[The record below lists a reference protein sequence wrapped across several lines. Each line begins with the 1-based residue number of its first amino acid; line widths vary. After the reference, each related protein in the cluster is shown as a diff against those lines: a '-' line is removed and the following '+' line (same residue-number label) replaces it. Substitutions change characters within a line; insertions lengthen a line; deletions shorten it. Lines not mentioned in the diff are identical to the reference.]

1 MGRPAPALCQSGAK
15 ARLPPLGRMFWE
27 SFEKVSPITWALSSR
42 HQAVHV
48 DERDVH
54 SPELHRESSPCV
66 RILAAARL
74 FLLPGHR
81 GGGVETYAETEES
94 AGCEPLQATGGL
106 PQGQVSRRP
115 AHKPEVRA
123 AAGHRCVASG
133 GALGTSGDLVAL
145 PSSVPHPRQGGAGR
159 CLWRLRAGFSPGM
172 AGPWDTGPQSQ

>member
-1 MGRPAPALCQSGAK
+1 MGGLLLQSLSLQAGACPWGGLLQLSASPGAK

-27 SFEKVSPITWALSSR
+27 SFFEKVSPITWALSSR

-54 SPELHRESSPCV
+54 SPKLHRESSPCV

-106 PQGQVSRRP
+106 PQGQVS
-115 AHKPEVRA
+115 
-123 AAGHRCVASG
+123 GQ
-133 GALGTSGDLVAL
+133 T
-145 PSSVPHPRQGGAGR
+145 
-159 CLWRLRAGFSPGM
+159 
-172 AGPWDTGPQSQ
+172 